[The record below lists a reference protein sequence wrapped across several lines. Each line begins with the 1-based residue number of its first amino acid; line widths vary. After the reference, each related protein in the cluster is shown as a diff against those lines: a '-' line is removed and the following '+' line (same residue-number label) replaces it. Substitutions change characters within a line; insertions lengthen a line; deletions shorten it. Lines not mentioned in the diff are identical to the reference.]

1 MTFPQKSNIAI
12 HTSKPSIL
20 EPGRVLFLDSTSKEA
35 ALKSLIACLADSEA
49 INDVK
54 ELEEGIFHR
63 EELMSTGIGFGIA
76 VPHVR
81 LVSVQS
87 PVMSVGICRN
97 TLRDYES
104 MDDKP
109 VNLIFMIAAG
119 IHQHAD
125 YLGLLSNISSMVKD
139 DSTRNSI
146 LQAADSEQVY
156 GIINRYI

>member
-49 INDVK
+49 INDAK